1 MEPAVTVA
9 LISTAA
15 KLFGTFI
22 EMWDASQKVDN
33 KQKKVNKWI
42 SENYYSLR
50 AFLSENC
57 VKLLAAV
64 EGGKR
69 FRGGDFLKVLY
80 PKHKLD
86 RRSLV
91 LLKNELHYRLEFL
104 VLIGVLRHLPS
115 IQRYEITRLGVAFLE
130 LARAKKD
137 YGPVLLKQ

>member
-15 KLFGTFI
+15 KLFDTFI
-22 EMWDASQKVDN
+22 EMWNTSQKVDN
-33 KQKKVNKWI
+33 KQRKVKNWI
-42 SENYYSLR
+42 SENYNSLR
-50 AFLSENC
+50 ASLSENC

-64 EGGKR
+64 DNGKR
-69 FRGGDFLKVLY
+69 LRVGDFLKILY

-86 RRSLV
+86 KRSLS

-104 VLIGVLRHLPS
+104 VLIGVLRHLS
-115 IQRYEITRLGVAFLE
+115 TIQRYEITRLGVAFLE